1 MKCIKNTGKLFL
13 RDSLDLVDTAL
24 LVLDVIV
31 LV

>member
-1 MKCIKNTGKLFL
+1 MKRIKNTGKLFL
-13 RDSLDLVDTAL
+13 RDPLYLVDTAL